1 MPICRFAGSFG
12 LSSTRSR
19 MRYHSTRKQTT
30 LCWSMFG
37 FQVAS
42 KDLLLHLRSCDLDN
56 PPLGGKV
63 LTSQGI
69 DSDNLR
75 TQTDPWNCFGCTAE

>member
-1 MPICRFAGSFG
+1 
-12 LSSTRSR
+12 
-19 MRYHSTRKQTT
+19 
-30 LCWSMFG
+30 MFG